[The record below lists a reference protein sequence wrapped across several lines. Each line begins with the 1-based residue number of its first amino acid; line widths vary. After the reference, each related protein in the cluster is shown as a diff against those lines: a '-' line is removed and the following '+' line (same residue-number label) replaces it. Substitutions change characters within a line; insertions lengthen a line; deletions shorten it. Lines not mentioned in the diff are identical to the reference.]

1 MRILVIAGHGDGDSG
16 AVGNG
21 YRECDLT
28 RELARLVYRE
38 IRLNTTAV
46 SYLYDVNKNCYKE
59 CKKGNAPEWRDYDLI
74 VEFHFNSAS
83 DKSANGT
90 ETLLEIGEDTRLG
103 EYVLAYLEQV
113 GFRNRGVR
121 TRDNLLN
128 PNVSPTYYLY
138 LETCFI
144 SNSNDVKLYQSKKSS
159 VAHAVVKGIQRYFNI
174 PSKETGDNETSTGAL
189 YKVQT
194 GAFKEKANAEK
205 LAEELKTKGYATY
218 IVEG

>member
-1 MRILVIAGHGDGDSG
+1 MRFLLIAGHGDGDSG

-21 YRECDLT
+21 YKECDLT
-28 RELARLVYRE
+28 RELARLIYRE
-38 IRLNTTAV
+38 IRLNTTAI
-46 SYLYDVNKNCYKE
+46 SYLYDVNKNCYEE
-59 CKKGNAPEWRDYDLI
+59 CKNGNEPEWNDYDLI
-74 VEFHFNSAS
+74 VEIHFNSAI
-83 DKSANGT
+83 DTTANGA
-90 ETLLEIGEDTRLG
+90 EILLESGEDTRLG

-113 GFRNRGVR
+113 GFRNSGIKY
-121 TRDNLLN
+121 RDDLLN
-128 PNVSPTYYLY
+128 PNTSPTYYLY

-174 PSKETGDNETSTGAL
+174 PSKETGDNETTTDTL

-205 LAEELKTKGYATY
+205 LAEELKSKGYSTY
-218 IVEG
+218 IVEV